1 MKDIEYFNYYK
12 HTLDCLSSKLNNYID
27 LKGYKE
33 WYIVVVLNGLK
44 LVNSK
49 TQQHVTWNIYD
60 YDEDF
65 EVIQSKI
72 IKFLKIKGV

>member
-12 HTLDCLSSKLNNYID
+12 HTLDCLSIKLNNYID

-65 EVIQSKI
+65 EVIQNKI